1 MARKIICLT
10 TLLLSAT
17 FVFAQFRTGIKGG
30 GNLSNVQMNING
42 IELDSYDPRP
52 GIHAGFMAEYMFGAH
67 FGLHAELMYFN
78 SGANINPE
86 QFKKWFDVSEDIS
99 VTGSLN
105 MHTFQLP
112 LYLKTKFKISPTV
125 KIYLMGGGFATYA
138 LKADMFEKLTLE
150 GEQPLK
156 LKWSLYE
163 PNVRIFDQDESNVH
177 LQQRWNAGLAA
188 ETGIEIMNRITAGIG
203 FRQVLNNMAAYGI
216 MSGSGSIK
224 PTTQMWTATFSVG
237 YYF

>member
-224 PTTQMWTATFSVG
+224 PTTQMWTATVSVG

>member
-150 GEQPLK
+150 GEKPLK

>member
-10 TLLLSAT
+10 ALLLST
-17 FVFAQFRTGIKGG
+17 SFVFAQFRTAIKGG
-30 GNLSNVQMNING
+30 GNLSNINMNING

-52 GIHAGFMAEYMFGAH
+52 GIHAGFMAEYMFGTH
-67 FGLHAELMYFN
+67 LGLHTELMYFN

-86 QFKKWFDVSEDIS
+86 QFKQWFNVSEDAT
-99 VTGSLN
+99 VTGNLN
-105 MHTFQLP
+105 MHTIQLP

-138 LKADMFEKLTLE
+138 LKANMFEKLTLE

-163 PNVRIFDQDESNVH
+163 PNVRIFDQDESNIH
-177 LQQRWNAGLAA
+177 LQQRWNAGLAV
-188 ETGIEIMNRITAGIG
+188 ETGIEIRNSITAGIG
-203 FRQVLNNMAAYGI
+203 FRQILNNMAAYGI
-216 MSGSGSIK
+216 MSGGGSIK
-224 PTTQMWTATFSVG
+224 STTQMWTATLSVG
-237 YYF
+237 YFL

>member
-1 MARKIICLT
+1 MARKMICLT
-10 TLLLSAT
+10 ALLLSAS
-17 FVFAQFRTGIKGG
+17 FVFPQFHTGIKGG
-30 GNLSNVQMNING
+30 VNLSNVSMNING

-52 GIHAGFMAEYMFGAH
+52 GIHAGFMTEYMFGAH
-67 FGLHAELMYFN
+67 LGLHTELIYFN
-78 SGANINPE
+78 SGANINPG
-86 QFKKWFDVSEDIS
+86 QFKKWFDVSEDVS

-112 LYLKTKFKISPTV
+112 LYLKTKFALSPTV

-138 LKADMFEKLTLE
+138 LKADMFEKLSLA
-150 GEQPLK
+150 GEVPLK

-188 ETGIEIMNRITAGIG
+188 ETGIEIRNSITAGIG

-216 MSGSGSIK
+216 ISGGGSIK

-237 YYF
+237 YFL